1 MVFYRKIY
9 WCRLGKIPFRT
20 KYLLLDIYIVHFRE
34 VALWLGKQEKTVIV
48 GSSAETKYR
57 AMAHTISELTW
68 LQHFLQEIGFLGPT
82 PIPLYCDNHAAFCE
96 I

>member
-1 MVFYRKIY
+1 M
-9 WCRLGKIPFRT
+9 
-20 KYLLLDIYIVHFRE
+20 
-34 VALWLGKQEKTVIV
+34 IV

-68 LQHFLQEIGFLGPT
+68 LQHFFQEIGFLGPT
-82 PIPLYCDNHAAFCE
+82 VPIPLYCDNQAAFYE